1 MKKCGTSLFEKLI
14 IPIII
19 ILAIGLA
26 FLLVAKKKVITLLTG
41 LTTVDTPSTTMN
53 VIILICVVAIALF
66 LFYKYK
72 K

>member
-1 MKKCGTSLFEKLI
+1 MKKGGSSLFEKLI
-14 IPIII
+14 IPVII

-41 LTTVDTPSTTMN
+41 LTTLDTPSTTMN
-53 VIILICVVAIALF
+53 IVILICVVAVALF
-66 LFYKYK
+66 LFYRYK